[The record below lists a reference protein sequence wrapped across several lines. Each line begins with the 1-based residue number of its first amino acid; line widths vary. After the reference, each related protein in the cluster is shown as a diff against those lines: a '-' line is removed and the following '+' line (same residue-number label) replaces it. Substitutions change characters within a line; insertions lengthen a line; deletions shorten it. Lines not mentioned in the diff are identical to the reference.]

1 MARERS
7 PLCSPLSASHSRTVL
22 SQDAVTMRLPS
33 GLNAALN
40 TLSVWPVSGSPIC
53 LPVSASHSRA
63 VSSKDA
69 VTMRVPE
76 PVRFDSVIGIARR
89 FCCRRRASADAH
101 APSSHRFGDI
111 LQRLRPGA
119 LFKRKN
125 RWRLAFNGPH
135 HPGRCPL
142 CAKSSPSL
150 ECAPGAG
157 QVEVSDLTGVLG
169 FRKMRAMT
177 RQQRS
182 HSIEFKRQVVQEYI
196 AGETLY
202 GLAKRHDLSRQ
213 LIRVWVEKYEAG
225 GLDADAQAAD
235 LLHEYETKIVALER
249 MVGRQALEPVL
260 RW

>member
-1 MARERS
+1 MSELGPGCVKTRTSRECAELFS
-7 PLCSPLSASHSRTVL
+7 LFSSFDGDC
-22 SQDAVTMRLPS
+22 Q
-33 GLNAALN
+33 
-40 TLSVWPVSGSPIC
+40 SGSFLIQRNRDKLSTRKFDFGVFTQPG
-53 LPVSASHSRA
+53 
-63 VSSKDA
+63 SK
-69 VTMRVPE
+69 
-76 PVRFDSVIGIARR
+76 
-89 FCCRRRASADAH
+89 ADL
-101 APSSHRFGDI
+101 GM
-111 LQRLRPGA
+111 
-119 LFKRKN
+119 
-125 RWRLAFNGPH
+125 
-135 HPGRCPL
+135 
-142 CAKSSPSL
+142 

-169 FRKMRAMT
+169 FRKMKAMA

-249 MVGRQALEPVL
+249 MVGRQALEIEFLKGALKNAPRPRSATTSVIAGPTASPSQKDAG
-260 RW
+260 